1 MQIKLKLFAAFKDLI
16 GKSVLDLNFEEGAT
30 LEDLKKY
37 IKISY
42 PEVNRLISIS
52 KFAVNMEYRD
62 DNPVLC
68 NNDEVTIIMPV
79 SGGLI

>member
-16 GKSVLDLNFEEGAT
+16 GKSELDLNFEEGAT
-30 LEDLKKY
+30 LEDLKNY
-37 IKISY
+37 IKTYY
-42 PEVNRLISIS
+42 PKVNHLLNIS

-62 DNPVLC
+62 DNPVLS

>member
-16 GKSVLDLNFEEGAT
+16 GKSELDLNFEEGAR
-30 LEDLKKY
+30 LEDLKNY
-37 IKISY
+37 IKTSY

-62 DNPVLC
+62 DNPVLS